1 MTGRYTDYDNV
12 ADFTVFKMKQLI
24 HDMRKLHRTDIIHV
38 LEEALTNY
46 ESYKIDIHFVNGWPH
61 ITYEAD
67 ETEESEEETWT
78 SDTIYVKLRS
88 IEITASYAV
97 EILHSGNSDTYPR
110 G

>member
-46 ESYKIDIHFVNGWPH
+46 ESDKIDIHFVNGWPH

-67 ETEESEEETWT
+67 ETEESEEET
-78 SDTIYVKLRS
+78 
-88 IEITASYAV
+88 
-97 EILHSGNSDTYPR
+97 
-110 G
+110 